1 MSKVFHFKDMLPAL
15 LVVLA
20 SAALFS
26 CSGDDDDKLDNG
38 SNNTIDVA
46 VTSNLSKLGITY
58 AHIDG
63 FVNLNLIT
71 AIYTSQQVGIE
82 LSMNEDFDN
91 PKRAVSKELEG
102 NKLTV
107 VIDTLSAQTKYFYR
121 TFVKV
126 NDLSYYGEKR
136 SFTTKDFSNI
146 TSTGSASELTF
157 TSAKIKCN
165 GDASSID
172 KENNYAIGVA
182 YSTSKTRLHPDSAYI
197 GYDPYYGYYSRGF
210 NVVEC
215 SLDSII
221 KNKSYE
227 KTISRLLTGTTYY
240 YCSFTRAG
248 KKCKLGEIKSFTTKA
263 LSEAQLSTGDATDI
277 TFTSATIRNA
287 SSIASMYP
295 KGTSIQY
302 GVRYGVSQ
310 DALYETAYAS
320 SQEGEAFTVQLRNL
334 VEGKTYYYCAYVSVD
349 GVSLTGNT
357 KSFTTKSGNSYLTTE
372 DATDITLTSAT
383 LKGKTTLS
391 SLYGNNESSIRYTIR
406 YSSSSNNIINQ
417 YGYNYETT
425 NPQKNGNDLTA
436 TLSSLQMNTTYYFCV
451 VAYVDGYYVFGDVKS
466 FRTKSVADYLTTGNA
481 SDITLTSATLS
492 GTTTLSTIYPNNT
505 SIQYSIKYGTSRSN
519 LNSTVSNVLQ
529 NGNNLSGTVSNLKS
543 GTTYYYRV
551 SAYVGGTAI
560 YGMTKSF
567 TTKSGTDYLATDA
580 ASNITMTS
588 ATIKGTTLLAS
599 VYPDNTI
606 QYMIVYSTSESSLIS
621 SSSSSNSSSII
632 PELKDDSLIAELS
645 NLDVN
650 TTYYYCVRAKLN
662 SNYYY
667 GDIKRFTTKDLQ
679 QSGAVDLGLS
689 CLWSACNLGASSPD
703 RIGNYYAWGEIETK
717 ESYTASN
724 YLHTKEYLGKSISS
738 TQYDAAYKK
747 LGSPWRMP
755 TTSDFGE
762 LIQNCNIKRCSYKS
776 TYGILVSAKNGNA
789 IFVPEAKNTR
799 IYCWTATYYVDNA
812 YPGLHADEE
821 AYAFERDSFF
831 KYGFGNMPE
840 QRYSG
845 LPIRPVCNN
854 N

>member
-172 KENNYAIGVA
+172 KENNYAIGIA

-248 KKCKLGEIKSFTTKA
+248 KKCKLGESF
-263 LSEAQLSTGDATDI
+263 L
-277 TFTSATIRNA
+277 
-287 SSIASMYP
+287 
-295 KGTSIQY
+295 
-302 GVRYGVSQ
+302 
-310 DALYETAYAS
+310 
-320 SQEGEAFTVQLRNL
+320 
-334 VEGKTYYYCAYVSVD
+334 
-349 GVSLTGNT
+349 
-357 KSFTTKSGNSYLTTE
+357 
-372 DATDITLTSAT
+372 
-383 LKGKTTLS
+383 
-391 SLYGNNESSIRYTIR
+391 
-406 YSSSSNNIINQ
+406 
-417 YGYNYETT
+417 
-425 NPQKNGNDLTA
+425 
-436 TLSSLQMNTTYYFCV
+436 
-451 VAYVDGYYVFGDVKS
+451 
-466 FRTKSVADYLTTGNA
+466 
-481 SDITLTSATLS
+481 
-492 GTTTLSTIYPNNT
+492 
-505 SIQYSIKYGTSRSN
+505 
-519 LNSTVSNVLQ
+519 
-529 NGNNLSGTVSNLKS
+529 
-543 GTTYYYRV
+543 
-551 SAYVGGTAI
+551 
-560 YGMTKSF
+560 
-567 TTKSGTDYLATDA
+567 
-580 ASNITMTS
+580 
-588 ATIKGTTLLAS
+588 
-599 VYPDNTI
+599 
-606 QYMIVYSTSESSLIS
+606 
-621 SSSSSNSSSII
+621 
-632 PELKDDSLIAELS
+632 
-645 NLDVN
+645 
-650 TTYYYCVRAKLN
+650 
-662 SNYYY
+662 
-667 GDIKRFTTKDLQ
+667 
-679 QSGAVDLGLS
+679 
-689 CLWSACNLGASSPD
+689 
-703 RIGNYYAWGEIETK
+703 
-717 ESYTASN
+717 
-724 YLHTKEYLGKSISS
+724 
-738 TQYDAAYKK
+738 
-747 LGSPWRMP
+747 
-755 TTSDFGE
+755 
-762 LIQNCNIKRCSYKS
+762 
-776 TYGILVSAKNGNA
+776 
-789 IFVPEAKNTR
+789 
-799 IYCWTATYYVDNA
+799 
-812 YPGLHADEE
+812 
-821 AYAFERDSFF
+821 
-831 KYGFGNMPE
+831 
-840 QRYSG
+840 
-845 LPIRPVCNN
+845 
-854 N
+854 